1 VEEAK
6 AYIETGILELY
17 VLGQLDAREQQEVE
31 EMATK
36 YAAVKAEI
44 SAIEVAM
51 EQYAIKHAIEPTS
64 GLDKQIFE
72 KISISA
78 NEVNTDKGSAPVN
91 HSSINHHSLNHS
103 SSINNHAAINSG
115 SAINHGAKIVPLNA
129 DHAASTIKT
138 LRYALVACVGLLVVS
153 VVALYSTHDKLTTAN
168 QQILALNVDKE
179 KFASTVSFM
188 KDENKDLQE
197 IATIAADPTWKAVK
211 LAGTKIS
218 PQANMMVYWHKQ
230 GQHVMVDNTK
240 MALPQNDAAHQ
251 YQLWAIVDGKP
262 VDLGVFDATAE
273 PKKLLVAM
281 KEVGNAQ
288 AFAVT
293 LEKRGGSISPTM
305 EKMVAM
311 GGVSI

>member
-17 VLGQLDAREQQEVE
+17 VLGHLNAQEQREVE
-31 EMATK
+31 DMAAK
-36 YAAVKAEI
+36 YPAIKEEI
-44 SAIEVAM
+44 TAIEIAM
-51 EQYAIKHAIEPTS
+51 EQYAIKHAIEPS
-64 GLDKQIFE
+64 KGLDKQIFE
-72 KISISA
+72 KIVVPA
-78 NEVNTDKGSAPVN
+78 QETQVQKET
-91 HSSINHHSLNHS
+91 SSTPTHE
-103 SSINNHAAINSG
+103 
-115 SAINHGAKIVPLNA
+115 AKIIPLSA
-129 DHAASTIKT
+129 DHAASTIRT
-138 LRYALVACVGLLVVS
+138 LRYSLVACVGLLVVS
-153 VVALYSTHDKLTTAN
+153 VAALYATHDKLTIAN
-168 QQILALNVDKE
+168 QQIIAMNVDKE

-197 IATIAADPTWKAVK
+197 IAAISSDPTWKAVK

-218 PQANMMVYWHKQ
+218 PQANMMVYWHKK
-230 GQHVMVDNTK
+230 GQHVMVDNTR

-262 VDLGVFDATAE
+262 VDLGVFDVKSG
-273 PKKLLVAM
+273 PGKLLLTM

-293 LEKRGGSISPTM
+293 LEKRGGSASPTM
-305 EKMVAM
+305 EKMIAM

>member
-1 VEEAK
+1 
-6 AYIETGILELY
+6 
-17 VLGQLDAREQQEVE
+17 
-31 EMATK
+31 
-36 YAAVKAEI
+36 
-44 SAIEVAM
+44 
-51 EQYAIKHAIEPTS
+51 
-64 GLDKQIFE
+64 
-72 KISISA
+72 
-78 NEVNTDKGSAPVN
+78 
-91 HSSINHHSLNHS
+91 
-103 SSINNHAAINSG
+103 
-115 SAINHGAKIVPLNA
+115 
-129 DHAASTIKT
+129 
-138 LRYALVACVGLLVVS
+138 
-153 VVALYSTHDKLTTAN
+153 
-168 QQILALNVDKE
+168 
-179 KFASTVSFM
+179 M

-240 MALPQNDAAHQ
+240 MWPLPQNDAAHQ

-305 EKMVAM
+305 EKNGCYGWRIYLINPFSTSGICSATADAFTETFDTA
-311 GGVSI
+311 SWSPDNPCK